1 MLDALAALDLLQLL
15 YVATLTLAGSIVS
28 GLSGL
33 GGGVLIAIAVTPFVG
48 LKPLVPTLAVAMLI
62 NHIARVW
69 VFRRFI
75 VVRPA
80 LVVLA
85 SAAPAAAL
93 GALLYVRLPV
103 DLVAI
108 VLGAF
113 LVIITPARHWLQRE
127 SWVLSERGLALVGG
141 IFGFVTGTTIGA
153 GAIIVPA
160 LLGTGLSG
168 QFVVGTD
175 ALIGLVVLIVKALT
189 FSSLDVF
196 TPQLVAFGLVVGAC
210 SVPGV
215 YLARLI
221 VERTSVRIH
230 TLFIEAV
237 VVLAGLSFI
246 YRGLES
252 MNG

>member
-1 MLDALAALDLLQLL
+1 
-15 YVATLTLAGSIVS
+15 
-28 GLSGL
+28 
-33 GGGVLIAIAVTPFVG
+33 
-48 LKPLVPTLAVAMLI
+48 MLI
-62 NHIARVW
+62 
-69 VFRRFI
+69 
-75 VVRPA
+75 
-80 LVVLA
+80 VL
-85 SAAPAAAL
+85 SCAAPAAAL
-93 GALLYVRLPV
+93 GSILYVRLPV

-108 VLGAF
+108 VLGVF
-113 LVIITPARHWLQRE
+113 LVIITPARHWLRGE
-127 SWVLSERGLALVGG
+127 SWILSEKGLALVGG
-141 IFGFVTGTTIGA
+141 IFGFVSGTTIGA

-168 QFVVGTD
+168 QAVVGTD
-175 ALIGLVVLIVKALT
+175 ALIGLAVLSVKGLT

-196 TPQLVAFGLVVGAC
+196 SPQLIAFGLVVGGC

-246 YRGLES
+246 YRGIES
-252 MNG
+252 MRG